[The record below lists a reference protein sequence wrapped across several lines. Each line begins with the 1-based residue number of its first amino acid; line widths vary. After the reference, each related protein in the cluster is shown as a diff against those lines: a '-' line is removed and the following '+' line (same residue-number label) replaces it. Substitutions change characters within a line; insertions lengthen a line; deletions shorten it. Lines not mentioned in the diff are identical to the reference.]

1 MNLEQF
7 MKASEKQAF
16 AQYMMGIGEI
26 YNQNVSKQKVSLYW
40 QLLSQYVWEDV
51 KTALDAY
58 MLNPDS
64 GQFMPKPADVVKWL
78 SGNTQNQALLAW
90 TKVANAISHVGP
102 YQTVVFDDAKIH
114 VVLADM
120 GGWIKLETLTLDAQ
134 PFVAKEF
141 QVRYQQYVR
150 QPPTTYPKKLLGKTE
165 GQNMLH
171 GLPIPNPVLI
181 GEQDLA
187 EKVYLSGGEDV
198 KQMKSIESLLPQ
210 VESEVEDC
218 TEIQSSDHC
227 DTIAL

>member
-1 MNLEQF
+1 
-7 MKASEKQAF
+7 MKANDKQAF

-40 QLLSQYVWEDV
+40 QLLSQYAWEDV

-58 MLNPDS
+58 MLNPDN
-64 GQFMPKPADVVKWL
+64 GQFMPKPADIIKWL
-78 SGNTQNQALLAW
+78 SGNTQDQALVAW

-120 GGWIKLETLTLDAQ
+120 GGWIKFESLTLDAQ

-150 QPPTTYPKKLLGKTE
+150 RPPTTYPKKLVGKTE
-165 GQNMLH
+165 GQNMIH
-171 GLPIPNPVLI
+171 GFPIPKPVLI
-181 GEQDLA
+181 GDQDLA
-187 EKVYLSGGEDV
+187 EKVYLSGADNV
-198 KQMKSIESLLPQ
+198 KQMKAIENLLPQ
-210 VESEVEDC
+210 GEIDVESGAENDPN
-218 TEIQSSDHC
+218 DHYS
-227 DTIAL
+227 TIAL